1 MSFALV
7 CIGMIVVLGIV
18 AAVANLFDKGNDSI
32 EQGHDCSTCTA
43 AKDESCKLHCLIKET
58 GDRSQETGDRRQEK
72 GVRRQESGDRSQ
84 EKGDR
89 RLFLF
94 FYLFTFLLFA
104 SGCSTKHNTAKSR
117 WWHSFNAKYNIYYN
131 GQQAF
136 IDGNLEKEKGNK
148 DNYTEN
154 LPLYPVGNKTSREI
168 GSGQYDR
175 AIEKAEKAI
184 KMHSI
189 KAKPEWKSNKTKT
202 AKDREWLERKEY
214 NPFIWKAWMLLG
226 KAQFQK
232 GAFDEAA
239 ATFSYMSRLYQT
251 QPLQNGL
258 ARAWLAKCYVELDWL
273 YDAEDVIRNMN
284 RDSVDFRTIKDWDY
298 TYADYYLRAGEL
310 EKAVPYLKKVIKH
323 EKRSKQKARE
333 WFLLGQIQRQL
344 GNRAEAERAFRKVV
358 GCHPP
363 YELEFNARIA
373 QTEVIA
379 AENAKGM
386 ISRLKRMAVNDN
398 NKDYLDQVYYA
409 MGNIYMAQK
418 DTTKAIAAYEKG
430 NEKATR
436 SGTEKGVLLLT
447 LGNLYWELEKYND
460 AQRCYGEAIGLL
472 DKERK
477 DYEELSNRSR
487 VLDELVPYTD
497 AIHLQDSLL
506 ELSTLPEEELLK
518 VIDRI
523 ISDLKKKEKEELR
536 RQQELE
542 AEQIQQQNEAR
553 GNNNQRPNAPA
564 APTIPQQGNGQWYF
578 YNPMTVNQGK
588 ATFQRQWGKRENS
601 DDWQR
606 VNRTVVNLTPEET
619 SPTDPSNPSD
629 PSLATDSLGALTDS
643 IAANVNDS
651 IPEDTL
657 ANDPHN
663 REYYLAQIPTTDEM
677 KAACHDIIKDG
688 LLHSGIIFKDKL
700 ENLRLS
706 EKQFMRLTG
715 DYPDFEHLDEAWYHL
730 FLLYSRQ
737 GREDLADSC
746 LSHLK
751 TGHPESEWTILLSD
765 PYYFEN
771 AQFGEHIEDSLYA
784 ATYQAFKDDNHQ
796 MIRANAKLSEERFPL
811 GENRAKFI
819 FIDGLSRLNDGDGDG
834 CIEQL
839 KTVVEKYPESEVS
852 ELAGMI
858 IKGVQDGR
866 RLHGGKFDI
875 GDVWSRRD
883 ITLTEDSTQTDTL
896 NAAREQDFL
905 FILTYQ
911 PDSVSEN
918 QLLYEMARY
927 NFTNFLVR
935 NFEIQIEAA
944 EPPYIEEEEEAMPG
958 EYHRMVFS
966 GFLSYDEALQYAR
979 QLYADKVM
987 AERLK
992 PCLSLIISSQNLAL
1006 LGSRFTYE
1014 EYERFYEKTFM
1025 PMKISEEKLLIRP
1038 EGMDSTDPEDISGPE
1053 ETTEGEDDSESEDD
1067 EEYLPAA
1074 PAKATEKKQVEGFD
1088 FGDDFW

>member
-1 MSFALV
+1 M
-7 CIGMIVVLGIV
+7 CIGMIVILGIV
-18 AAVANLFDKGNDSI
+18 AAVANRFDKGNDSI

-43 AKDESCKLHCLIKET
+43 AHDESCKLHCLMEEVEKRKT
-58 GDRSQETGDRRQEK
+58 ATKRSTS
-72 GVRRQESGDRSQ
+72 VP
-84 EKGDR
+84 
-89 RLFLF
+89 
-94 FYLFTFLLFA
+94 LLLL
-104 SGCSTKHNTAKSR
+104 SLLLLSLLPSCSTKNNTAKSR
-117 WWHSFNAKYNIYYN
+117 WWHSFNARYNTYFN

-136 IDGNLEKEKGNK
+136 IDGNLEKEKNNQ
-148 DNYTEN
+148 DNYTE
-154 LPLYPVGNKTSREI
+154 LIPLYPVGNKNSREI
-168 GSGQYDR
+168 GKGQYDR

-189 KAKPEWKSNKTKT
+189 KAKPEWKSGKTKS
-202 AKDREWLERKEY
+202 AKDREWLGRKEY

-239 ATFSYMSRLYQT
+239 ATFNYMSQLYLT
-251 QPLQNGL
+251 QPMQNGL
-258 ARAWLAKCYVELDWL
+258 ARAWLAKCYTELDWL

-284 RDSVDFRTIKDWDY
+284 RDSVDFRTVKDWDY
-298 TYADYYLRAGEL
+298 TYADYYIRSGEL
-310 EKAVPYLKKVIKH
+310 EKAIPYLRKVIKH

-333 WFLLGQIQRQL
+333 WFLLGQIERQL
-344 GNRAEAERAFRKVV
+344 GHRPEAEKAFRKVI

-363 YELEFNARIA
+363 YQLEFNARIA

-418 DTTKAIAAYEKG
+418 DTAKAIAAYEKG

-436 SGTEKGVLLLT
+436 SGVEKGVLLLT
-447 LGNLYWELEKYND
+447 LGNLYWQMEKYND

-472 DKERK
+472 DKDRD
-477 DYEELSNRSR
+477 DYEELSLRSK

-506 ELSTLPEEELLK
+506 ELSTLPEPELLK
-518 VIDRI
+518 IIDRI

-536 RQQELE
+536 AQQEAE
-542 AEQIQQQNEAR
+542 AERIQQQNAAK
-553 GNNNQRPNAPA
+553 GDPNRPNTPNV
-564 APTIPQQGNGQWYF
+564 PTVPQQGNGQWYF
-578 YNPMTVNQGK
+578 YNPITVNQGK
-588 ATFQRQWGKRENS
+588 TTFQRQWGKRENA

-606 VNRTVVNLTPEET
+606 VNKTVVNLSPEENDST
-619 SPTDPSNPSD
+619 DVLDTDDPSIP
-629 PSLATDSLGALTDS
+629 TDSLSAAAADS
-643 IAANVNDS
+643 IAT
-651 IPEDTL
+651 DTL

-688 LLHSGIIFKDKL
+688 LFHSGIIFKDKL

-706 EKQFMRLTG
+706 EKQFNRLTN
-715 DYPDFEHLDEAWYHL
+715 DYPDFEHMDEVWYHL
-730 FLLYSRQ
+730 FLLYSQQERQ
-737 GREDLADSC
+737 ELADTC
-746 LSHLK
+746 LSRLK
-751 TGHPESEWTILLSD
+751 ANHPESEWTILLSD

-771 AQFGEHIEDSLYA
+771 ARFGEHIEDSLYA
-784 ATYQAFKDDNHQ
+784 ATYQAFKDDKHE
-796 MIRANAKLSEERFPL
+796 MIRANAKISEERFPL

-839 KTVVEKYPESEVS
+839 KVVVEKYPESEVS
-852 ELAGMI
+852 EMAGMI
-858 IKGVQDGR
+858 IKGVQEGR

-883 ITLTEDSTQTDTL
+883 ITLTEDSTAIDTL
-896 NAAREQDFL
+896 SAERDQEFL
-905 FILTYQ
+905 FILAYQ
-911 PDSVSEN
+911 PDSINEN

-935 NFEIQIEAA
+935 NFEIQITNA
-944 EPPYIEEEEEAMPG
+944 PYEDEEG
-958 EYHRMVFS
+958 REYRHMTIS

-979 QLYADKVM
+979 QLYADKAM
-987 AERLK
+987 AERLR
-992 PCLSLIISSQNLAL
+992 PCISLIISSQNLAL
-1006 LGSRFTYE
+1006 LGTRFTFD
-1014 EYERFYEKTFM
+1014 EYMQFYEDTFL
-1025 PMKISEEKLLIRP
+1025 PMKISDEQLLIQP
-1038 EGMDSTDPEDISGPE
+1038 EGVEIIDPEDEGSETEDTDEDVETESGNN
-1053 ETTEGEDDSESEDD
+1053 D
-1067 EEYLPAA
+1067 
-1074 PAKATEKKQVEGFD
+1074 FD